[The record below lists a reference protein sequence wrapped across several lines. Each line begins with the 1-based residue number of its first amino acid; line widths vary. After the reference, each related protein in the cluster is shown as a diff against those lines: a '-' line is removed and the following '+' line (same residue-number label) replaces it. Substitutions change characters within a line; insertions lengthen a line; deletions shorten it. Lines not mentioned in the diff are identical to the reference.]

1 MKFHYFAQKFQRS
14 DKGVV
19 ENYKSI
25 ALTVLGM
32 VLSDSWCQETYILS
46 TCNALI
52 ACHKKFL
59 DSCEIPTVRK
69 WEWSL

>member
-1 MKFHYFAQKFQRS
+1 MKFYYCAQKLQRS

-19 ENYKSI
+19 ENYISI

-46 TCNALI
+46 ICYALI
-52 ACHKKFL
+52 AYHKKFL
-59 DSCEIPTVRK
+59 DLAKFRRSENGRGH
-69 WEWSL
+69 